1 MADKGLNLFDECAA
15 EYVHMCPQEEA
26 CTSPS
31 WGYSK
36 MYITDFI
43 ANPQRTPTKIN
54 KNGIIGIAKVRVL
67 AEEVIQWGIER
78 YLE

>member
-31 WGYSK
+31 
-36 MYITDFI
+36 
-43 ANPQRTPTKIN
+43 
-54 KNGIIGIAKVRVL
+54 
-67 AEEVIQWGIER
+67 
-78 YLE
+78 